1 MANAV
6 SGVNG
11 LLEIGVN
18 SLLLLFVTIDPIGIA
33 PVFGSLA
40 SSFTAEAR
48 RRAATRA
55 VVLAAIILVVFAL
68 VGDFLLAGLG
78 VGLPAFR
85 IAGGS
90 LLFLLA
96 IDMVF
101 ARRSGLRSTTR
112 GELHEAE
119 HRQDI
124 SVFPLAFPL
133 LAGPGALTTILLLSS
148 GHRDQPI
155 VLAVVMA
162 MLGLVLVATWLAL
175 LLSARL
181 LRLLGE
187 TGSNVIGRLFGLL
200 LAALAVQ
207 FMVDGVTA
215 VLRDVGIG

>member
-1 MANAV
+1 MM
-6 SGVNG
+6 NG
-11 LLEIGVN
+11 LLETGVN

-33 PVFGSLA
+33 PVFGTLA
-40 SSFTAEAR
+40 ANLSDATR
-48 RRAATRA
+48 RRVATRA
-55 VVLAAIILVVFAL
+55 VWLSATILVVFAL
-68 VGDFLLAGLG
+68 VGDPLLVALG

-96 IDMVF
+96 VEMVF

-112 GELHEAE
+112 VELHEAG

-148 GHRDQPI
+148 GHRDEPL

-162 MLGLVLVATWLAL
+162 MLGLVLVMTWFAL
-175 LLSARL
+175 LLSGRL

-187 TGSNVIGRLFGLL
+187 TGTNVVGRLFGLL

-207 FMVDGVTA
+207 FMVDGVIA
-215 VLRDVGIG
+215 VLHDAGIG

>member
-1 MANAV
+1 M
-6 SGVNG
+6 NG
-11 LLEIGVN
+11 LFETGVN

-33 PVFGSLA
+33 PIFGTLA
-40 SSFTAEAR
+40 ANLSDTTR
-48 RRAATRA
+48 RRVATRA
-55 VVLAAIILVVFAL
+55 VGLSAAILVVFAL
-68 VGDFLLAGLG
+68 VGDPLLAALG

-90 LLFLLA
+90 LLFMLA
-96 IDMVF
+96 IDMVL

-112 GELHEAE
+112 VELHEAG
-119 HRQDI
+119 HRPDI

-148 GHRDQPI
+148 GHRDEPL

-162 MLGLVLVATWLAL
+162 MLGLVLGITWLAL
-175 LLSARL
+175 LLSGRL

-187 TGSNVIGRLFGLL
+187 TGTNVVGRLFGLL

-207 FMVDGVTA
+207 FMVDGVIA
-215 VLRDVGIG
+215 VLHDAGIG

>member
-1 MANAV
+1 M
-6 SGVNG
+6 NG
-11 LLEIGVN
+11 LLEIAVN
-18 SLLLLFVTIDPIGIA
+18 SLLLLFVTIDPIGVA
-33 PVFGSLA
+33 PVFGALA
-40 SSFTAEAR
+40 SNFTAEACR
-48 RRAATRA
+48 RVARRAVLLSA
-55 VVLAAIILVVFAL
+55 VILVAFAL
-68 VGDFLLAGLG
+68 VGDLLLAGLG

-101 ARRSGLRSTTR
+101 ARHSGLRSTTR

-133 LAGPGALTTILLLSS
+133 LAGPGALTTVLLLSS
-148 GHRDQPI
+148 GHRDQPL

-162 MLGLVLVATWLAL
+162 ALALVLVLTWIAL
-175 LLSARL
+175 VLSGRL

-187 TGSNVIGRLFGLL
+187 TGANVIGRLLGLL

-207 FMVDGVTA
+207 FIVDGVTA
-215 VLRDVGIG
+215 VLRGAGVG